1 MLERICESWAPGRLR
16 DVAGRALP
24 SGAAARYSRRMSAL
38 SRVCALAL
46 LFAACRPDPASS
58 TGSDSDATTTGSGTS
73 ATAPTESTTEPTTG
87 EPAAGWSIGLE
98 LGVDKGALFSVWGP
112 QPDDV
117 IAVGGQG
124 LGPESKG
131 LALRWD
137 GATWSELELPPGTTR
152 LHWLAGVGDTL
163 WAVGEAGTA
172 IRRDGDGW
180 VAVDTGVSVPLWG
193 IWGAGPEAIWTVGGD
208 GFVGA
213 PVVLRHD
220 GVAWQ
225 PEPLPPLPEEC
236 HALFKVVGSSAAD
249 VTAVGDFGVILQHDG
264 ATWTLQD
271 TGSIADLISVSGPAS
286 GRLAVGGRANARL
299 TWSNGQVWSGAT
311 LDRPGLSGVWVGSDG
326 AALVTGSEGQIL
338 RVPAGSFEVVP
349 EDSPTILLLHA
360 VFGFD
365 AGPRFAVGGNL
376 AGAPPH
382 VGVIVQHPGP

>member
-1 MLERICESWAPGRLR
+1 
-16 DVAGRALP
+16 
-24 SGAAARYSRRMSAL
+24 MSAP
-38 SRVCALAL
+38 SRACALAL
-46 LFAACRPDPASS
+46 LLAACRPDPASS
-58 TGSDSDATTTGSGTS
+58 TSSDSEATTTSAGTG
-73 ATAPTESTTEPTTG
+73 ATATTEPTTGPTSGPTTG
-87 EPAAGWSIGLE
+87 EPAAGWSVALE

-112 QPDDV
+112 RPDDV

-124 LGPESKG
+124 VGPESKG

-137 GATWSELELPPGTTR
+137 GATWSEIALPPGTTR

-172 IRRDGDGW
+172 IRRDGDAW

-208 GFVGA
+208 GFVGE

-220 GVAWQ
+220 GAAWQ
-225 PEPLPPLPEEC
+225 PEVLPPLPDEC
-236 HALFKVVGSSAAD
+236 HALFKVVGASAGD
-249 VTAVGDFGVILQHDG
+249 VTAVGDFGVILHHDG

-299 TWSNGQVWSGAT
+299 TWWNGQVWSGAT

-338 RVPAGSFEVVP
+338 RVPAGSLEPVS

-376 AGAPPH
+376 AGMPPH

>member
-1 MLERICESWAPGRLR
+1 MPASS
-16 DVAGRALP
+16 RACP
-24 SGAAARYSRRMSAL
+24 
-38 SRVCALAL
+38 LAL
-46 LFAACRPDPASS
+46 LLAACPPAAEGDTTTTSS
-58 TGSDSDATTTGSGTS
+58 ASDATTTSTG
-73 ATAPTESTTEPTTG
+73 ATTTTEPTTEPTTG
-87 EPAAGWSIGLE
+87 APPAGWSVALE

-131 LALRWD
+131 LALHWD
-137 GATWSELELPPGTTR
+137 GASWSELALPPGTTR

-172 IRRDGDGW
+172 IRRDGDAW
-180 VAVDTGVSVPLWG
+180 VAVETGVSVPLWG

-208 GFVGA
+208 GFVGP

-220 GVAWQ
+220 GTAWQ
-225 PEPLPPLPEEC
+225 PEALPPLPEEC
-236 HALFKVVGSSAAD
+236 HALFKLAGTGADD
-249 VTAVGDFGVILQHDG
+249 VTAVGDFGVILHHDG

-271 TGSIADLISVSGPAS
+271 TGSIADLISVNGPAN

-299 TWSNGQVWSGAT
+299 TWWNGQAWSGAT

-326 AALVTGSEGQIL
+326 SALVTGSEGQIL
-338 RVPAGSFEVVP
+338 RVPAGSLEPVP
-349 EDSPTILLLHA
+349 EDSPTNLLLHA

-376 AGAPPH
+376 AGMPPN